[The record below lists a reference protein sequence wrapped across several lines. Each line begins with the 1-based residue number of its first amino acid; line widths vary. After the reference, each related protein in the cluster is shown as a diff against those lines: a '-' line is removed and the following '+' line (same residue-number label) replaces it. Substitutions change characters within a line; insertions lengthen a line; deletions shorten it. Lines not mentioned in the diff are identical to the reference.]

1 MAADITGAEVVLVQ
15 RSYEYTGAAFTPA
28 VVSLTTTG
36 GKRITNL
43 SEFSVSYS
51 GNTNVGTATVTVTGT
66 GSNYKGTTT
75 GTFAI
80 TRKSLNDS
88 LVMNVGTVTYTGSA
102 LSPDI
107 TVTFNGKTLTKG
119 KDYAAA
125 FTNNIN
131 AGTAKAKITGLGNYD
146 GTVEKTFTIQPFDIN
161 NGGFI
166 MVTGSPY
173 TYTGGELK
181 PGFTVMIS
189 GRSLAAA
196 NYDVTYSNNINVGT
210 ATITVTG
217 KGNYK
222 GTITEKFTIQA
233 KPLKDTSV
241 TYANLMAYTGKQVCP
256 EVKVMDGA
264 VELKKNVDY
273 DVSYQN
279 NTEVTTSARIRITG
293 KENYTG
299 TIDRYFSIQKQ
310 EINLK
315 EAEITAENQTYNGRE
330 QKPAVTVKVSGRVID
345 PSEYSVLYSENINA
359 GTARITVNGLSDS
372 FKNTG
377 YGTFT
382 ILPKQIEKC
391 TVSYTKSVSY
401 TGKAVTPSVIVKDTA
416 RNAVL
421 SAGASADYT
430 VSYRSNTEPTTKA
443 VIQITGNG
451 NYTGTLTQ
459 YFAIVKQ
466 TTPVTKTD
474 LSAAV
479 ITVADQTY
487 TGKALTPAV
496 TVTLKGKVL
505 KLNTDYTAAYS
516 NNTNVG
522 TAKVVITG
530 KGNYTGSAS
539 KTFAIKAKAT
549 PNVKKPGTTKK
560 IAVSKIKTT
569 SAKITWKKV
578 SNADGYMIYQKQGSG
593 KKKLIKTVGKNASSY
608 NAKKL
613 KAGTKYTYS
622 VYAYKKSGNS
632 KIKGKE
638 KSKAFV
644 TKPSKVKSVKTTAK
658 SKACKISWKKVA
670 GASGYQVYMA
680 TSKKGKYKKIGDTKK
695 LNLTKKSLKKGKTY
709 YFKVRAYKTL
719 NKKKTYGA
727 YSVKVKAKIK

>member
-1 MAADITGAEVVLVQ
+1 M
-15 RSYEYTGAAFTPA
+15 
-28 VVSLTTTG
+28 
-36 GKRITNL
+36 
-43 SEFSVSYS
+43 
-51 GNTNVGTATVTVTGT
+51 
-66 GSNYKGTTT
+66 
-75 GTFAI
+75 
-80 TRKSLNDS
+80 
-88 LVMNVGTVTYTGSA
+88 
-102 LSPDI
+102 
-107 TVTFNGKTLTKG
+107 
-119 KDYAAA
+119 
-125 FTNNIN
+125 
-131 AGTAKAKITGLGNYD
+131 LG
-146 GTVEKTFTIQPFDIN
+146 V
-161 NGGFI
+161 
-166 MVTGSPY
+166 
-173 TYTGGELK
+173 
-181 PGFTVMIS
+181 
-189 GRSLAAA
+189 
-196 NYDVTYSNNINVGT
+196 
-210 ATITVTG
+210 
-217 KGNYK
+217 
-222 GTITEKFTIQA
+222 
-233 KPLKDTSV
+233 
-241 TYANLMAYTGKQVCP
+241 
-256 EVKVMDGA
+256 
-264 VELKKNVDY
+264 
-273 DVSYQN
+273 
-279 NTEVTTSARIRITG
+279 
-293 KENYTG
+293 
-299 TIDRYFSIQKQ
+299 
-310 EINLK
+310 
-315 EAEITAENQTYNGRE
+315 
-330 QKPAVTVKVSGRVID
+330 
-345 PSEYSVLYSENINA
+345 
-359 GTARITVNGLSDS
+359 
-372 FKNTG
+372 
-377 YGTFT
+377 
-382 ILPKQIEKC
+382 
-391 TVSYTKSVSY
+391 
-401 TGKAVTPSVIVKDTA
+401 
-416 RNAVL
+416 
-421 SAGASADYT
+421 GASADYT
-430 VSYRSNTEPTTKA
+430 VSYQSNIEPTTKA

-479 ITVADQTY
+479 ITEADQTY

-539 KTFAIKAKAT
+539 KTFAIKAKTT
-549 PNVKKPGTTKK
+549 PNVKKPGVTKK
-560 IAVSKIKTT
+560 ITVSKIKTT

-578 SNADGYMIYQKQGSG
+578 ADADGYMIYQKQGSG

-608 NAKKL
+608 SAKKL